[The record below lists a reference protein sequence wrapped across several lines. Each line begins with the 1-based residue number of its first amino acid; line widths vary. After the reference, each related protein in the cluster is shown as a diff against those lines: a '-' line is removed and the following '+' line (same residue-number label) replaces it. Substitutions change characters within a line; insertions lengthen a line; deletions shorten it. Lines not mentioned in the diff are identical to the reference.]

1 MRTAARRWETSGCG
15 HRDGSVPIG
24 AGSALPRSEL
34 PGPVHGGMGTGW
46 ERVPSTHGSSP
57 VPFCP
62 LLPPRAG
69 SGEAQTLPTSC
80 SPPGEVEELLP
91 PPVGRPVPPPRGEIP
106 AGRGDPGDSPGCT
119 GSRGAHRGLPVRVGE
134 DPVDLHVAPVGRC
147 HVDPE
152 PPQARVPRAVGA
164 GHVVAVVVLLQQG
177 GTGGQGILIFLQ
189 FLCSQLKSGRAA
201 ALLSLPVGPGSRG
214 SFPSSSLTA
223 KPTF

>member
-1 MRTAARRWETSGCG
+1 MGPCP
-15 HRDGSVPIG
+15 SVL
-24 AGSALPRSEL
+24 ALPCLGASSRGRCTE
-34 PGPVHGGMGTGW
+34 GW
-46 ERVPSTHGSSP
+46 ERDGNGYPAPTARPLSPS

-62 LLPPRAG
+62 PGLALGKPKHFPHLALHQEKWRSCCRPPWG
-69 SGEAQTLPTSC
+69 DL
-80 SPPGEVEELLP
+80 SPPT
-91 PPVGRPVPPPRGEIP
+91 RGEIP